1 MPARIPK
8 GIPRICRP
16 SSKKAGPPGDA
27 FGRGLEL
34 EMQITSEKL
43 RKIVKELEQAVVEH
57 RWWLHDWHRSLIF
70 DLPIDQVCFSPHAHR
85 QCRFGRWYYRQSLP
99 FPSDLAGFVT
109 IDPHHRRLHKSA
121 YVLAAKIR
129 KGRVICLH
137 DYEDLIDKEWHFNKA
152 VLDFKDTLLKMM
164 FEFDPLT
171 EIFNRQALMRILQGE
186 YARLIRTDASCCIC
200 MVDLDRFKSV
210 NDTHG
215 HQAGDAVL
223 HAIAQFLSRELRP
236 YDAICRFG
244 GEEFLICLPNTTLED
259 AGGIMDRLRRG
270 LASQRIA
277 LGDSGSVSVTAS
289 FGVAEMSMDRPVEA
303 AIARADEAMYA
314 AKRAGRNR
322 VVVYDASSGAWVPW
336 EKDP

>member
-1 MPARIPK
+1 M
-8 GIPRICRP
+8 
-16 SSKKAGPPGDA
+16 
-27 FGRGLEL
+27 L

-43 RKIVKELEQAVVEH
+43 KDVVKELERAVVEH

-70 DLPIDQVCFSPHAHR
+70 DLPINQTCFSKHAHR
-85 QCRFGRWYYRQSLP
+85 QCHFGRWYYRQS
-99 FPSDLAGFVT
+99 FPIPSSLSGFEM

-121 YVLAAKIR
+121 YALALKIR
-129 KGRVICLH
+129 KGSVVCLH

-152 VLDFKDTLLKMM
+152 VLDFKETLLKML

-171 EIFNRQALMRILQGE
+171 DIFNRQALMRILQSE
-186 YARLIRTDASCCIC
+186 YARLLRTDASCCIC

-236 YDAICRFG
+236 YDAVCRFG
-244 GEEFLICLPNTTLED
+244 GEEFLICLPNTTPAD

-270 LASQRIA
+270 LASQKIA
-277 LGDSGSVSVTAS
+277 LGKGGSVRITAS
-289 FGVAEMSMDRPVEA
+289 FGVAEMLMDRSVEA

-322 VVVYDASSGAWVPW
+322 VVVYDASSGTWAPW
-336 EKDP
+336 EKDS